1 MNEDQ
6 ILKQKLSQQS
16 PEMQRWNKIDL
27 LVSEELNDVLS
38 DLSYE
43 EITVISL
50 YRAIHKGFIEIPGVM
65 QFFDNV
71 ISLRRSMDRKGR
83 QELVEILKKRPDY
96 IFSAYGESEEK
107 EEKISKFKK
116 IFPWDWGKP

>member
-27 LVSEELNDVLS
+27 LVSPELNDVLS

-43 EITVISL
+43 EITVVSL
-50 YRAIHKGFIEIPGVM
+50 YRAIHKELIEIPGVM
-65 QFFDNV
+65 QFFDNI

-96 IFSAYGESEEK
+96 LISGYGEEEG

-116 IFPWDWGKP
+116 IFPWNWGKP